1 MENKEGYIY
10 ILTNPSF
17 PPYVKIGY
25 ADDVDR
31 RVREL
36 NRTECTPFGFR
47 VYATYKVNSRLKDKN
62 LHALIDLLNPS
73 LRSVDNING
82 TIRTREFYAI
92 SPEDAYKVLHAVAS
106 INGLEHNLELWEKSL
121 AAAAD
126 EDAADKIEAMHDRAK
141 PFSFAKAGIPQG
153 AVITYI
159 PDQTITA
166 TVCADLKH
174 VEYQGEIYSLSSLAD
189 KLRGKSPSAGPRYFM
204 YNGKEL
210 NQIRDEVGF

>member
-25 ADDVDR
+25 ADDVEK
-31 RVREL
+31 RVKEL

-62 LHALIDLLNPS
+62 LHALIDLLNPT
-73 LRSVDNING
+73 LRSIDNIDG
-82 TIRTREFYAI
+82 TIRTREFFAI

-106 INGLEHNLELWEKSL
+106 INGLEDNLVL
-121 AAAAD
+121 ASISKEAEIEEVAASQ
-126 EDAADKIEAMHDRAK
+126 IEVKHDRAK
-141 PFSFAKAGIPQG
+141 PFNFAKANIPAG

-159 PDQTITA
+159 ADEKITA

-174 VEYQGEIYSLSSLAD
+174 VEYEGKIYSLSRLAD
-189 KLRGKSPSAGPRYFM
+189 KLRGKSPSAGPQYFM

-210 NQIRDEVGF
+210 NQIRDEIGF